1 MSKYEFIAI
10 DELLKQNNLTI
21 SEYLLFSCS
30 KCGANVYI
38 TKDTHVYPKLLD
50 GTRMIAKETCRYC
63 GREHYLELSFSN
75 DYVEHKIYPLSAYI
89 IHPIDIKELTLFT
102 GVTLDE
108 ILNEPYRI
116 RDVYTMYKRN
126 YMLYHSYKQNLGRR
140 RLIRNMQDRKL
151 PLSGTA
157 FAITHSPCYISL
169 GHFLVSLDKL
179 NDKCYDRNIEEFMKS
194 KGLWL

>member
-1 MSKYEFIAI
+1 MSKHEFITI

-50 GTRMIAKETCRYC
+50 GTRMIVKETCRYC
-63 GREHYLELSFSN
+63 GREHYLELSFSI
-75 DYVEHKIYPLSAYI
+75 DYIEHKIYPLSAYI

-108 ILNEPYRI
+108 ILNNPDKIYETY
-116 RDVYTMYKRN
+116 VMYEKN
-126 YMLYHSYKQNLGRR
+126 YMLYHSYKQNRDR
-140 RLIRNMQDRKL
+140 KHLIENMQDRTL
-151 PLSGTA
+151 PLSDTA
-157 FAITHSPCYISL
+157 FAVTMSFPHFTSL
-169 GHFLVSLDKL
+169 EHFLVSLDIFE
-179 NDKCYDRNIEEFMKS
+179 DKCYNRSTESEVTNETN
-194 KGLWL
+194 

>member
-1 MSKYEFIAI
+1 MSKHEFITI

-38 TKDTHVYPKLLD
+38 TKDTLVYPKLLD

-63 GREHYLELSFSN
+63 GREHYLELSFGN
-75 DYVEHKIYPLSAYI
+75 YYVEHKIYPLSDYI

-102 GVTLDE
+102 GLTLDE

-151 PLSGTA
+151 PLSDTA

-169 GHFLVSLDKL
+169 GHFLVSLDIFE
-179 NDKCYDRNIEEFMKS
+179 DKCYNRSTESEVTNETN
-194 KGLWL
+194 

>member
-1 MSKYEFIAI
+1 MSKHEFITI

-89 IHPIDIKELTLFT
+89 IHPIDIKELTFFT
-102 GVTLDE
+102 GITLDE
-108 ILNEPYRI
+108 ILNNPDKIYETY
-116 RDVYTMYKRN
+116 VTYEKN
-126 YMLYHSYKQNLGRR
+126 YMLYHSYKQNRDR
-140 RLIRNMQDRKL
+140 KHLIENMQDRTL
-151 PLSGTA
+151 PLSDTA
-157 FAITHSPCYISL
+157 FAITMSFPHFTSL
-169 GHFLVSLDKL
+169 EHFLVSLDIFE
-179 NDKCYDRNIEEFMKS
+179 DKCYNRSTESEVTNETN
-194 KGLWL
+194 